1 MKRHIGML
9 AIVTVLAA
17 CSQSENTAVQ
27 PASQPQQ
34 GGFALQ
40 SQSTGGEARV
50 TLHASA
56 AAGTIVTL
64 IGQLNYDTSR
74 LTMRSCE
81 IGNQIGAGTAAGK
94 TLHFK
99 EPAPGVVRAVV
110 EGGLQALP
118 SDADV
123 LACTFAAAPGAPS
136 DPATVLAQGNVSDT
150 SFKDRPFVAEAKV
163 SVGK

>member
-40 SQSTGGEARV
+40 SESTGGEARV
-50 TLHASA
+50 TLRALP
-56 AAGTIVTL
+56 AAGAIVTL
-64 IGQLNYDTSR
+64 VGQLNYDTSR
-74 LTMRSCE
+74 LTMKNCE
-81 IGNQIGAGTAAGK
+81 IGGQIGAGTTAGK

-99 EPAPGVVRAVV
+99 EPRPASSAPWSRA
-110 EGGLQALP
+110 
-118 SDADV
+118 
-123 LACTFAAAPGAPS
+123 ACKRCPPTP
-136 DPATVLAQGNVSDT
+136 TC
-150 SFKDRPFVAEAKV
+150 
-163 SVGK
+163 